1 MCRNDDRGRA
11 AYLGQLLDAHGVGQH
26 VRAAT
31 AVLLVEVHAHHP
43 ELAHLADGLPRES
56 FFLIHLGSQIAHFVF
71 REVPIHLPE
80 HEVLV

>member
-1 MCRNDDRGRA
+1 LSK
-11 AYLGQLLDAHGVGQH
+11 Y
-26 VRAAT
+26 T
-31 AVLLVEVHAHHP
+31 PIIP